1 MHPIRSLLF
10 SSARSLLTSSI
21 LFILS
26 VVLLA
31 GCGSDDNGPAPSDLE
46 GTYTFDRFE
55 FVSQG
60 VDNFDVLADTLVTS
74 DRSPRMEFFGGNA
87 TVNLVYRVE
96 GSDGSSQLSGRFS
109 TSSNAVTV
117 DFSEEP
123 VEERRQVLLPDII
136 RFEILDA
143 GLRLRADQ
151 ERSNVDLNGYAP
163 GRYGGLTQP
172 VDGTLVLRM
181 GRIAETPAA
190 VWYDAHE

>member
-1 MHPIRSLLF
+1 MARTSRSVWASGL
-10 SSARSLLTSSI
+10 

-26 VVLLA
+26 LALLT
-31 GCGSDDNGPAPSDLE
+31 GCGSDSNGPAPSDLE

-55 FVSQG
+55 FVTDG
-60 VDNFDVLADTLVTS
+60 IAVANFDILADTLVTS

-109 TSSNAVTV
+109 TSSGAVTA

-123 VEERRQVLLPDII
+123 VEERREILLPEII
-136 RFEILDA
+136 RFEIVNG
-143 GLRLRADQ
+143 GLQLRADQ
-151 ERSNVDLNGYAP
+151 PRSEVDLGGYAP
-163 GRYGGLTQP
+163 GRFGELTTGGK
-172 VDGTLVLRM
+172 LVLRM

-190 VWYDAHE
+190 VWYDAHQ